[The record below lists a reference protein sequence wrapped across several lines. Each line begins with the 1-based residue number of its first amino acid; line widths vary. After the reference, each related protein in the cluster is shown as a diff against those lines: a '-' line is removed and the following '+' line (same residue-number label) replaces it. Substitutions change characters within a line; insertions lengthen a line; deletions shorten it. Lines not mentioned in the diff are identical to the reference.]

1 MRLALWTVKLCMGT
15 VLGLATWAVFA
26 QVDMLTVLRQLF
38 GALSL
43 F

>member
-1 MRLALWTVKLCMGT
+1 MRLALWVVRLCMGT